1 MQYFRLFEQ
10 KFKNPAV
17 IFRAFGR
24 KNKFLKNFEIIFKK
38 IFNFEKSIILAYFS
52 KNFYKPCVKFSRV
65 WTKNTNCWKFREIFE
80 NFQKIS

>member
-10 KFKNPAV
+10 KFKNPAL
-17 IFRAFGR
+17 IFRAFVQ

-52 KNFYKPCVKFSRV
+52 KRLNPALLFRAFGRKTQVVWKFS
-65 WTKNTNCWKFREIFE
+65 E
-80 NFQKIS
+80 NL